1 MKEAAKKGTVNIRIL
16 MPKGEHIIEEQ
27 LQKLK
32 KIRGF
37 DVRYFTYNS
46 DFRTKTLI
54 VDRRESLV
62 MEIRGKGEGED
73 EEQTEHHEI
82 TKEEE
87 EARQEQGEITFL
99 NKIIGLSTYSNS
111 KSTVLSYV
119 AMFDTLW
126 KETELHEQVRE
137 SNKRLGEA
145 NEQLIHQGKMQKE
158 FINMAAHELR
168 TPITP
173 ILGCI
178 ELLEE
183 RFDRI
188 KDEAKCELDMISR
201 NANRLQKLAEDML
214 QIGRIE
220 NGSFALNMKEV
231 NINFLI
237 SSAIDDIQLKYA
249 TTPKNDIPI
258 LYNLQ
263 SNSNSNYNNDK
274 QLLSLLLTAVLCDE
288 DKISQ
293 VLFNLLDN
301 AMKFTAKGRITVSS
315 QISSS
320 LPYFSG
326 ATKAKNNNSGTAIIV
341 TISDTGRGI
350 DPLIKDRLFEKFVSQ
365 SENGAGI
372 GLYLSRKIIEAHG
385 GRIWAENNNKDGEKG
400 ATFRFSLP
408 LNKQQ

>member
-16 MPKGEHIIEEQ
+16 MPKGEYIIEKQ

-37 DVRYFTYNS
+37 DARYFTYNS
-46 DFRTKTLI
+46 DIRTKTLI

-62 MEIRGKGEGED
+62 MEIRGEGGGGGEG
-73 EEQTEHHEI
+73 QTEHHEI

-87 EARQEQGEITFL
+87 GEGQGEITFL

-137 SNKRLGEA
+137 ANKRLEEA
-145 NEQLIHQGKMQKE
+145 NEQLIRQGKMQKE

-183 RFDRI
+183 RFDRL

-249 TTPKNDIPI
+249 ATPKNDIPI

-274 QLLSLLLTAVLCDE
+274 QLLSSLLTAVLCDE

-301 AMKFTAKGRITVSS
+301 AMKFTAKGGITVSS

-350 DPLIKDRLFEKFVSQ
+350 DPLIKDRLFEKFVSR

-372 GLYLSRKIIEAHG
+372 GLYLSRKIVEAHG
-385 GRIWAENNNKDGEKG
+385 GRIWAENNNNKDGEKG